1 MFLRRTSGR
10 TEIAKM
16 MVLLMMASHIGS
28 VVGVGVATM
37 LNATAPARSVS
48 QVKTAPTDEP
58 LPKELIGINANASEA
73 TSSEPLTAA
82 PLASTTSPKVET
94 ATGGEESIKDVITMP
109 TDEVSKNESKPL
121 QDDEFWESQAK
132 ASHIETRESDDG
144 FSPDDPQIQLDAAE
158 QYVSCC
164 VHAMLFFF
172 LALAVISA
180 VLAIIMVSQYGFFA
194 FFIISLFLCVVV
206 GLVMFVDKVMK
217 EDARLKPV
225 RRQIRRWK
233 AVATAVV
240 LKEIRD
246 FQLDWNEHLLL
257 TDGSEY
263 NLYDDDEVPT
273 MDVDS
278 AAAAAAAKESK
289 PKKKHGPRSTMFKLV
304 KPFLKVGGRRRARRN
319 EKKQAAASAAKE
331 ANPSENYVPPIV

>member
-1 MFLRRTSGR
+1 MPLDST
-10 TEIAKM
+10 TAE
-16 MVLLMMASHIGS
+16 
-28 VVGVGVATM
+28 VVH
-37 LNATAPARSVS
+37 
-48 QVKTAPTDEP
+48 APTDESIP
-58 LPKELIGINANASEA
+58 RVKESVNGNASEGPMDEPVTVA
-73 TSSEPLTAA
+73 PPSSAA
-82 PLASTTSPKVET
+82 PTINETDVSASAVSHIEQ
-94 ATGGEESIKDVITMP
+94 DVLTMP
-109 TDEVSKNESKPL
+109 TDELSANEVKPL
-121 QDDEFWESQAK
+121 NDDEFWENEPKQQ
-132 ASHIETRESDDG
+132 HLETQDSDRL
-144 FSPDDPQIQLDAAE
+144 FSPDDPEIQHDAAE

-172 LALAVISA
+172 VALAVISA

-194 FFIISLFLCVVV
+194 FVIISLFLCVVV
-206 GLVMFVDKVMK
+206 GLVVFVDKVMK

-263 NLYDDDEVPT
+263 NLYDDDDEIPA
-273 MDVDS
+273 MNVDN
-278 AAAAAAAKESK
+278 AAAAAKDPK

-304 KPFLKVGGRRRARRN
+304 KPFLKVGGRRRARRK
-319 EKKQAAASAAKE
+319 EKKAAQVAAASAAADQSDPAE
-331 ANPSENYVPPIV
+331 SYVPPIV

>member
-1 MFLRRTSGR
+1 MRL
-10 TEIAKM
+10 
-16 MVLLMMASHIGS
+16 
-28 VVGVGVATM
+28 
-37 LNATAPARSVS
+37 
-48 QVKTAPTDEP
+48 
-58 LPKELIGINANASEA
+58 
-73 TSSEPLTAA
+73 
-82 PLASTTSPKVET
+82 
-94 ATGGEESIKDVITMP
+94 
-109 TDEVSKNESKPL
+109 
-121 QDDEFWESQAK
+121 
-132 ASHIETRESDDG
+132 RESDDVS
-144 FSPDDPQIQLDAAE
+144 FSPDDPQIQHDAAE

-172 LALAVISA
+172 VALAVISA

-194 FFIISLFLCVVV
+194 FVIIALFLCVVL

-225 RRQIRRWK
+225 RRQIQRWK

-273 MDVDS
+273 MNVDN
-278 AAAAAAAKESK
+278 AAEQLQ
-289 PKKKHGPRSTMFKLV
+289 PRIQNQ
-304 KPFLKVGGRRRARRN
+304 RRN
-319 EKKQAAASAAKE
+319 MDQEVQYLNS
-331 ANPSENYVPPIV
+331 